1 MRVVGYP
8 VWELDCDDERVDHPG
23 LQIPARVERHGA
35 AREGP
40 TVWVVRLVNGYA
52 MPETARPRDRLT
64 RLSLEP
70 RSRRKPV

>member
-8 VWELDCDDERVDHPG
+8 VWQLGCDYERVDHPG

-35 AREGP
+35 AREGQ
-40 TVWVVRLVNGYA
+40 TVWVVRLVNGFA
-52 MPETARPRDRLT
+52 MPETARRRDRLT

-70 RSRRKPV
+70 GVGDNR